1 MDNMEMKATSA
12 QNPTDEELVAVIMGA
27 IQAVMGESG
36 YRVVS
41 IRPATNAALSTW
53 KLAIK

>member
-1 MDNMEMKATSA
+1 MEVKATSA
-12 QNPTDEELVAVIMGA
+12 QNPTEEELVAVIMGA